1 MNKKIVPITILLLVI
16 GIVIVNFIKT
26 KESDDAIIMEENTKA
41 TTNISEIDEPTE
53 EPKIKEGYPAV
64 DFNLT
69 ALAGGAVKLSDYR
82 GKKVILNFW
91 ATWCPPCKAEM
102 PHMQNFYEKNKDKG
116 VEILAVNLT
125 DSENG
130 YDKIEQF
137 VEDYGLTFP
146 IPLDK
151 NGELGALYRAFTIPT
166 TYFIDSNG
174 IIAKKIIGPMDEG
187 MMENLIN
194 EIE

>member
-41 TTNISEIDEPTE
+41 TTNISEIEEPKE

>member
-26 KESDDAIIMEENTKA
+26 KEADDAIIMEENTKMS
-41 TTNISEIDEPTE
+41 TNNSEIEEQTE
-53 EPKIKEGYPAV
+53 DPKIKEGYPAV